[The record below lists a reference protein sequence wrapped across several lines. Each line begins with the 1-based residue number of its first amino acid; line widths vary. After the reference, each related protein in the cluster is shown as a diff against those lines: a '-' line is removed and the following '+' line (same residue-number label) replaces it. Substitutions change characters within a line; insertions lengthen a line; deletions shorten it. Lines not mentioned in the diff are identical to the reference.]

1 MARNTFRLQV
11 VQQLAQKDSDKA
23 ATRLGLLNAEVA
35 KADQKLQMLIDYREE
50 YRQRFRSTL
59 NGDALSAGWK
69 NFQQFLVKLE
79 EAIEQ
84 QRAAC
89 DMARRAVLGGQR
101 EWQAKQIKVK
111 AFDSLEQRHHMQ
123 LEARTKKL
131 EQLASDE
138 FAARAYHQKG

>member
-1 MARNTFRLQV
+1 MKNTFRLKV
-11 VQQLAQKDSDKA
+11 VQELAQKASDSA

-50 YRQRFRSTL
+50 YRQRFRNTL
-59 NGDALSAGWK
+59 NTDVHTPGWK

-84 QRAAC
+84 QRATCA
-89 DMARRAVLGGQR
+89 MAREVVLGGQR

-111 AFDSLEQRHHMQ
+111 AFDSLEQRHRMQ
-123 LEARTKKL
+123 IEARMKKID
-131 EQLASDE
+131 QHVTDE
-138 FAARAYHQKG
+138 FASRAHHQKG